1 MLVFHNSL
9 SLSVIPG
16 QTIFL
21 VALAIA
27 AAAVLITILCV
38 AICVMRNIR
47 KQDRTMYVTYFRRFS
62 PCAVVESAI
71 QLAICHGHG

>member
-1 MLVFHNSL
+1 MHVFHNSL

-16 QTIFL
+16 QIMFL

-38 AICVMRNIR
+38 AICVMCNIR
-47 KQDRTMYVTYFRRFS
+47 RQDRTMYVTYFRRFL
-62 PCAVVESAI
+62 VESAI
-71 QLAICHGHG
+71 QLAIYHGHG

>member
-1 MLVFHNSL
+1 MHVFFITL

-16 QTIFL
+16 QIMFL

-38 AICVMRNIR
+38 AICVMCSIR
-47 KQDRTMYVTYFRRFS
+47 RQDRTMYVTYFRHFL
-62 PCAVVESAI
+62 VESAI
-71 QLAICHGHG
+71 QLAIYHGHG